1 MPRTKISEFSATA
14 GNNTD
19 IDGIN
24 IAEGCP
30 PSGINDAIRELMAQ
44 LKDFQTGSAGDSFNG
59 PIGSVTPAA
68 GAFTTLSA
76 SSTTTLSGLT
86 ASTALALDAS
96 KNIVSVTNT
105 GTGNNVLATS
115 PTLVTP
121 ILGTPTSVTLTNA
134 TGLPLS
140 TGVTGTLPVANGGTG
155 QTTANAAFNA
165 LAPSQT
171 SNSGKYLKT
180 DGTNASWDALDISTA
195 DITGTLAIANG
206 GTNATTASGA
216 RTNLGL
222 GTIATQDASSV
233 AITGGSITG
242 ITDLAVA
249 DGGTGAS
256 TAADARTNLGAAASA
271 TTLTAG
277 TGLSGGGDLS
287 ANRTFSLANTAVTA
301 GSYGSASAVAT
312 FTVDAQGRLTAA
324 GNTNISI
331 SNSAVS
337 GLGTMSTQNA
347 SSVSITGGS
356 ITGITDLAV
365 ADGGTGLS
373 SGTSG
378 GVLYFSATNT
388 LASSG
393 ALAANALVIGGG
405 AGVAPSTTTTGTGV
419 LTALGVNTGSAGAFV
434 VNGGALGTPSSGT
447 LTNATGLPLSTG
459 VAGTLPVANGGT
471 GSSSTPTN
479 GQLLI
484 GNGTGFSLAALTAG
498 SNVTITNSAGGITI
512 AATGGGSGSPGG
524 SNTQLQYNN
533 SGAFA
538 GASGLVTDG
547 TNLTL
552 NGQADLR
559 FADSDS
565 SNWVAFQA
573 PATISTNI
581 TWTLPS
587 ADGTNG
593 QVLQTDGSGTLS
605 WASGGGG
612 GISAGKSI
620 AFALVLGG

>member
-1 MPRTKISEFSATA
+1 
-14 GNNTD
+14 
-19 IDGIN
+19 
-24 IAEGCP
+24 
-30 PSGINDAIRELMAQ
+30 
-44 LKDFQTGSAGDSFNG
+44 
-59 PIGSVTPAA
+59 
-68 GAFTTLSA
+68 
-76 SSTTTLSGLT
+76 
-86 ASTALALDAS
+86 
-96 KNIVSVTNT
+96 
-105 GTGNNVLATS
+105 
-115 PTLVTP
+115 
-121 ILGTPTSVTLTNA
+121 
-134 TGLPLS
+134 
-140 TGVTGTLPVANGGTG
+140 
-155 QTTANAAFNA
+155 
-165 LAPSQT
+165 
-171 SNSGKYLKT
+171 
-180 DGTNASWDALDISTA
+180 
-195 DITGTLAIANG
+195 
-206 GTNATTASGA
+206 
-216 RTNLGL
+216 
-222 GTIATQDASSV
+222 
-233 AITGGSITG
+233 
-242 ITDLAVA
+242 
-249 DGGTGAS
+249 
-256 TAADARTNLGAAASA
+256 
-271 TTLTAG
+271 
-277 TGLSGGGDLS
+277 
-287 ANRTFSLANTAVTA
+287 
-301 GSYGSASAVAT
+301 
-312 FTVDAQGRLTAA
+312 
-324 GNTNISI
+324 
-331 SNSAVS
+331 
-337 GLGTMSTQNA
+337 
-347 SSVSITGGS
+347 
-356 ITGITDLAV
+356 
-365 ADGGTGLS
+365 
-373 SGTSG
+373 
-378 GVLYFSATNT
+378 VLYFSATNT

-620 AFALVLGG
+620 AFALVFGG

>member
-195 DITGTLAIANG
+195 DITGTLPIANG

-216 RTNLGL
+216 RTSLGL

-459 VAGTLPVANGGT
+459 VTGTLPVANGGT

-620 AFALVLGG
+620 AFALVFGG

>member
-30 PSGINDAIRELMAQ
+30 PSGINDAIRELMSQ

-195 DITGTLAIANG
+195 DITGTLPIANG

-324 GNTNISI
+324 GNSNISI
-331 SNSAVS
+331 SNTAVS

-459 VAGTLPVANGGT
+459 VTGTLPVANGGT

-512 AATGGGSGSPGG
+512 AATGGSGSPGG

-593 QVLQTDGSGTLS
+593 QVLQTNGSGTLS

-620 AFALVLGG
+620 AFALVFGG

>member
-195 DITGTLAIANG
+195 DITGTLPIANG

-216 RTNLGL
+216 RTSLGL

-324 GNTNISI
+324 GNSNISI
-331 SNSAVS
+331 SNTAVS

-393 ALAANALVIGGG
+393 TLAANALVIGGG

-459 VAGTLPVANGGT
+459 VTGTLPIANGGT

-498 SNVTITNSAGGITI
+498 SNVTITNSAGGVTI
-512 AATGGGSGSPGG
+512 AATGGSGSPGG

-620 AFALVLGG
+620 AFALVFGG

>member
-620 AFALVLGG
+620 AFALVFGG

>member
-195 DITGTLAIANG
+195 DITGTLPIANG

-216 RTNLGL
+216 RTSLGL

-324 GNTNISI
+324 GNSNISI
-331 SNSAVS
+331 SNTAVS

-459 VAGTLPVANGGT
+459 VTGTLPVANGGT

-512 AATGGGSGSPGG
+512 AATGGSGSPGG

-620 AFALVLGG
+620 AFALVFGG

>member
-1 MPRTKISEFSATA
+1 MPRTKISEFSTTA
-14 GNNTD
+14 GDNTD

-195 DITGTLAIANG
+195 DITGTLPIANG

-216 RTNLGL
+216 RTSLGL

-331 SNSAVS
+331 SNTAVS

-459 VAGTLPVANGGT
+459 VTGTLPVANGGT

-512 AATGGGSGSPGG
+512 AATGGSGSPGG

-593 QVLQTDGSGTLS
+593 QVLQTNGSGTLS

-620 AFALVLGG
+620 AFALVFGG

>member
-14 GNNTD
+14 GSNTD

-44 LKDFQTGSAGDSFNG
+44 LKDFQTGAAGDSFNG
-59 PIGSVTPAA
+59 PVGSITPGA

-76 SSTTTLSGLT
+76 SSTTNLSGLT

-134 TGLPLS
+134 TGLPLT
-140 TGVTGTLPVANGGTG
+140 TGVTGTLPLANGGTG
-155 QTTANAAFNA
+155 QTTATAAFNA

-195 DITGTLAIANG
+195 DITGTLPIANG

-301 GSYGSASAVAT
+301 GSYGSASAVST

-324 GNTNISI
+324 GSTNISI

-347 SSVSITGGS
+347 TSVSITGGS

-393 ALAANALVIGGG
+393 ALSANALVIGGG

-459 VAGTLPVANGGT
+459 VTGTLPVANGGT

-484 GNGTGFSLAALTAG
+484 GNGTGFSLATLTAG
-498 SNVTITNSAGGITI
+498 SNVTITNSSGGITI
-512 AATGGGSGSPGG
+512 AATGGGG
-524 SNTQLQYNN
+524 
-533 SGAFA
+533 
-538 GASGLVTDG
+538 
-547 TNLTL
+547 
-552 NGQADLR
+552 
-559 FADSDS
+559 
-565 SNWVAFQA
+565 
-573 PATISTNI
+573 
-581 TWTLPS
+581 
-587 ADGTNG
+587 
-593 QVLQTDGSGTLS
+593 GSGTVTSITAGTGLTGGTITTS
-605 WASGGGG
+605 GTIALANTAVTAGTYTSADITVDAQGRITAAANGSGGS
-612 GISAGKSI
+612 GITAGKSI
-620 AFALVLGG
+620 AFALVFGG

>member
-30 PSGINDAIRELMAQ
+30 PSGINDAIRELMSQ

-195 DITGTLAIANG
+195 DITGTLPIANG

-216 RTNLGL
+216 RTSLGL

-324 GNTNISI
+324 GNSNISI
-331 SNSAVS
+331 SNTAVS

-459 VAGTLPVANGGT
+459 VTGTLPVANGGT

-620 AFALVLGG
+620 AFALVFGG

>member
-484 GNGTGFSLAALTAG
+484 GNGTGFSLAALTVG

-512 AATGGGSGSPGG
+512 AATGGSGSPGG

-620 AFALVLGG
+620 AFALVFGG

>member
-30 PSGINDAIRELMAQ
+30 PSGINDAIRELMSQ

-195 DITGTLAIANG
+195 DITGTLPIANG

-216 RTNLGL
+216 STNLGL

-324 GNTNISI
+324 GNSNISI
-331 SNSAVS
+331 SNTAVS

-459 VAGTLPVANGGT
+459 VTGTLPVANGGT

-512 AATGGGSGSPGG
+512 AATGGSGSPGG

-593 QVLQTDGSGTLS
+593 QVLQTNGSGTLS

-620 AFALVLGG
+620 AFALVFGG

>member
-30 PSGINDAIRELMAQ
+30 PSGINDAIRELMSQ

-195 DITGTLAIANG
+195 DITGTLPIANG

-216 RTNLGL
+216 RTSLGL

-331 SNSAVS
+331 SNTAVS

-459 VAGTLPVANGGT
+459 VTGTLPVANGGT

-512 AATGGGSGSPGG
+512 AATGGSGSPGG

-593 QVLQTDGSGTLS
+593 QVLQTNGSGTLS

-620 AFALVLGG
+620 AFALVFGG

>member
-195 DITGTLAIANG
+195 DITGTLPIANG

-216 RTNLGL
+216 RTSLGL

-324 GNTNISI
+324 GNSNISI
-331 SNSAVS
+331 SNTAVS

-459 VAGTLPVANGGT
+459 VTGTLPVANGGT

-620 AFALVLGG
+620 AFALVFGG